1 MRVRPIVEH
10 TARHRWQTS
19 FVARHHREEMQM
31 RYVEVKEGRR
41 LASDLVDSGHHGK
54 DGRVSN
60 GCGVDASLCQL
71 ASLLM
76 APIHGRPFC
85 HHHLH
90 TQPQLLCAVQQ
101 ATTAF

>member
-1 MRVRPIVEH
+1 
-10 TARHRWQTS
+10 
-19 FVARHHREEMQM
+19 MQLHCM
-31 RYVEVKEGRR
+31 EDTEGRR
-41 LASDLVDSGHHGK
+41 FGSDLVDSSHHGK

-85 HHHLH
+85 HHYLR
-90 TQPQLLCAVQQ
+90 TQPQLLCAAQQ
-101 ATTAF
+101 ATIVFRRRTMFSI